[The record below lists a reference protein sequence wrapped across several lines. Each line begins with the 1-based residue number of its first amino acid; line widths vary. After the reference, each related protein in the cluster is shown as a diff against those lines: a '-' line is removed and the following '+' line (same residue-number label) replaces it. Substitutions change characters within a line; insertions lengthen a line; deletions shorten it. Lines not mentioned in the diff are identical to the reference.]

1 MIELES
7 TGIEASSDDARLS
20 APGGKGKTELVYV
33 GFWRRLAAHLI
44 DLAILFPYAAIIT
57 RTAWN
62 SKYGYIG
69 SQIVGFIV
77 AVLFNVYLVKRFG
90 GSPGKLA
97 MRVRIA
103 KMDGSAVGYKE
114 ASIRYSVL
122 FLIGLVSSAGLVI
135 SALNM
140 PDSEYAALTRET
152 RTKHLEELAPAWY
165 QKMQIVG
172 AIWVYS
178 EFAVLLTNRKRRA
191 LHDFMA
197 GTVVIRA

>member
-1 MIELES
+1 M
-7 TGIEASSDDARLS
+7 T
-20 APGGKGKTELVYV
+20 
-33 GFWRRLAAHLI
+33 RLAAHVI
-44 DLAILFPYAAIIT
+44 DLALLFPYAAIIT

-62 SKYGYIG
+62 SKYGFIG
-69 SQIVGFIV
+69 SQTVGFII

-90 GSPGKLA
+90 GSPGKPV
-97 MRVRIA
+97 MRIRISQV
-103 KMDGSAVGYKE
+103 DGSLVSYKE
-114 ASIRYSVL
+114 ACIRYSVV

-140 PDSEYAALTRET
+140 PDSEYAALTHET
-152 RTKHLEELAPAWY
+152 RTRRLEELAPAWY
-165 QKMQIVG
+165 QRVQVIG

-191 LHDFMA
+191 LHDFIA